1 MEPCKARIRGRVCYF
16 PSKKAL
22 ARHLMLEVVAD
33 KKAPFETRVM
43 NLISV
48 MEFLEIQFRKNW
60 IGRKEDLTIK
70 QFDQY
75 YWNLLL
81 FLEGMDTLPGFS
93 VDCNIEK
100 GDSNYNP
107 ENRRISTDWVLLEGE

>member
-1 MEPCKARIRGRVCYF
+1 MDPCKAKIRGQVCYF
-16 PSKKAL
+16 PSHRAL
-22 ARHLMLEVVAD
+22 ARHLMLELVAD
-33 KKAPFETRVM
+33 KKAPFQARVV

-48 MEFLEIQFRKNW
+48 MDFLGLTFRRNW
-60 IGRKEDLTIK
+60 IGRKENLTEE
-70 QFDQY
+70 QFTKY
-75 YWNLLL
+75 YWNLFL